1 MALPWSLFEN
11 LKVVQLASPETTNG
25 SKTSDVV
32 CLRTAHKAWIVVEM
46 TQAVGHATL
55 LTPMQATDVAAGTN
69 AVLANVVP
77 IRANED
83 CGATDTLVPQTA
95 AINYTVTDDIKD
107 KQIIF
112 EIDPATLTAGY
123 DCIYIT
129 AATSSQASNYWS
141 VTVYLATRYPQTTP
155 PSAIL
160 D

>member
-25 SKTSDVV
+25 AKTSDVIS
-32 CLRTAHKAWIVVEM
+32 LKNAHKAWIVVDM

-55 LTPMQATDVAAGTN
+55 LTPRQSTDVAAGTN
-69 AVLANVVP
+69 AVLVKVVP

-83 CGATDTLVPQTA
+83 CGDTDTLVAQTA
-95 AINYTVTDDIKD
+95 AINYTVTNDIKD

-112 EIDPATLTAGY
+112 EIDPVLLTAGY
-123 DCIYIT
+123 DCVYIT

-141 VTVYLATRYPQTTP
+141 VTAYLATRYPQATP

>member
-11 LKVVQLASPETTNG
+11 LKVVQLASPETTNSG
-25 SKTSDVV
+25 KTSDAI

-46 TQAVGHATL
+46 TQAVAHATL
-55 LTPMQATDVAAGTN
+55 LTPMQATDVAIGTN

-83 CGATDTLVPQTA
+83 CGATDTLAAQTA
-95 AINYTVTDDIKD
+95 AINYTVTADVKD

-123 DCIYIT
+123 DSIYII
-129 AATSSQASNYWS
+129 AADSSQVSDLWS
-141 VTVYLATRYPQTTP
+141 VTAYLATRYLQHTP